1 MKNKVGLISM
11 GVCGLTAAVLI
22 IGLIARLSASLIR
35 ISGVVMLASLVFTVY
50 RLTKDYY
57 VKQRKQ

>member
-1 MKNKVGLISM
+1 M
-11 GVCGLTAAVLI
+11 GVCGLAAAVLV

-57 VKQRKQ
+57 VKQRKR